1 MPRKKLTKRILNY
14 FFHPLVFAVAL
25 FIVFEEWLWDTLK
38 ALFRRLSRLPPVAV
52 MESYLKRLNPSIS
65 LLVLLLPGIVLIP
78 FKIAALYLVSHHR
91 PFLGI
96 LVLLAAKLMGTAVA
110 AYVFD
115 LVRSNARKLSW
126 FNTLYLRVIGILTS
140 AKTWLHRQP
149 TYVWMHKVMANLK
162 AKMQVKITRKSW
174 ILRKLQA
181 AKILAQHPKAQP
193 KNGPLVCPRDE

>member
-38 ALFRRLSRLPPVAV
+38 ALFRRLGRLPPVAAI
-52 MESYLKRLNPSIS
+52 EAHLKTLNPSIS
-65 LLVLLLPGIVLIP
+65 LLVLLLPGIALIP
-78 FKIAALYLVSHHR
+78 FKIAALYLMSHHR
-91 PFLGI
+91 PFSGF
-96 LVLLAAKLMGTAVA
+96 LVLIAAKLMGTAVA

-126 FNTLYLRVIGILTS
+126 FNTLYLRVINILTY
-140 AKTWLHRQP
+140 AKIWLHHQP
-149 TYVWMHKVMANLK
+149 TYVRMHKVMAQLK
-162 AKMQVKITRKSW
+162 ARLQVKVTRKSW

-181 AKILAQHPKAQP
+181 AKFLAQHPRPQP
-193 KNGPLVCPRDE
+193 QKDPIVP